1 MSACSGSSSMISDSI
16 LTIISAAG
24 MLLGITAKFSPFF
37 SKAVSESLRDL
48 EYGLTCQLALSE
60 CRVFV
65 DETTACF
72 SCRSILNFCCCL
84 SLVKTRLLFLICSS
98 ILLAS
103 SGETFDNILCG
114 EF

>member
-1 MSACSGSSSMISDSI
+1 MSACSGSSSMITDSI

-24 MLLGITAKFSPFF
+24 MLLGITAKFNPFF

-60 CRVFV
+60 CGVFV

-72 SCRSILNFCCCL
+72 SCRSISNFCCCL

-103 SGETFDNILCG
+103 SGETFDNIPCG